1 MELIAILMIILAAYC
16 FGIRAANDS
25 WIRNANKDQR
35 KECRGNLYK
44 VHEDT

>member
-25 WIRNANKDQR
+25 WIRKAGKDQR
-35 KECRGNLYK
+35 IECRGKLYR
-44 VHEDT
+44 VQEEP